1 MTSPIL
7 FRWTGEVMQPVSRF
21 IKACNLRFVVGEQ
34 YTLDEIKARSSAS
47 HNHYFA
53 CVEDAWQN
61 LSEGQSQQFP
71 TSEHLRKHALIAC
84 GYADVRSTVYSSK
97 TDARR
102 TAAFIR
108 PMDTYAIVDVR
119 ECVVQVYTAQSQKKK
134 AMGNKVFQESKS
146 AVLEWVAALIEA
158 KPEDLGKA
166 A

>member
-1 MTSPIL
+1 MATPIL

-34 YTLDEIKARSSAS
+34 YTLDEINDRSSAS

-53 CVEDAWQN
+53 CVEDAWLN
-61 LSEGQSQQFP
+61 LSEAQSQQFP

-84 GYADVRSTVYSSK
+84 GYADMDSIVCDTKADAARTSVFSSQL
-97 TDARR
+97 
-102 TAAFIR
+102 
-108 PMDTYAIVDVR
+108 DTYSIIVVR
-119 ECVVQVYTAQSQKKK
+119 DCVVTRYTAKSQTKQSMK
-134 AMGNKVFQESKS
+134 NKDFQESKT

-158 KPEDLGKA
+158 KPDDLGKA